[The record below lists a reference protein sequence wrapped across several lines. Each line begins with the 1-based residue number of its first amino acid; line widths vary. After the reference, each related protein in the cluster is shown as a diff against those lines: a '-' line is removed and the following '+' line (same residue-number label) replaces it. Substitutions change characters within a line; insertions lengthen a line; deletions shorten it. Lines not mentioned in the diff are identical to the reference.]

1 MKRAHGTCARG
12 RSAGGMLANSQDG
25 DSLPARPGAGVHRE
39 RGAGPGGAERGEGG
53 MMGTRDAEREVG
65 TVWSLEVCRL
75 AGAEHLPGPA
85 RQHVWARL

>member
-1 MKRAHGTCARG
+1 MVGPPVGCWRIPKRETAF
-12 RSAGGMLANSQDG
+12 
-25 DSLPARPGAGVHRE
+25 RPGAGVHRE